1 MFIFKDLMS
10 HLPSI
15 ITDLALILV
24 IAGIT
29 TIIFKKLKQPVVLG
43 YILAGFLVVP
53 QFEFLPNVKDT
64 SSISVWAEIGI
75 IFLLF
80 NLGLEFS
87 VKKLA
92 RVAPTAAPTGIFE
105 VIMMIATGY
114 LVGTWLGWSQ
124 MDKMFLGG
132 MIAIS
137 STTIII
143 RAFDELNLK
152 TKKFTGLVMGVLII
166 EDIVGVLLLVLLST
180 IAVSQNFEGMD
191 MVYSMLRLA
200 FFLILWFV
208 VGILLIPTL
217 LNQLKKYLDNETVLV
232 VAVGLC
238 FAMVVMANQVGFS
251 SALGAFLMGSILA
264 ETSIVERIEHQLK
277 SLKNLFGAVFFVSV
291 GMMIDPVLLWENI
304 NSVLILTFV
313 VLFGKTLFITI
324 GMLISGQPLKA
335 SIQSGM
341 SMSQIGEFSFIIA
354 TLGLSLGVISEFLYP
369 VAVGVSVITTF
380 TTPYFIRFSE
390 PFYLYLE
397 KTLPKK
403 WLKTLEDY
411 SHSSQQVQDESNW
424 KKLVKSYFTIIV
436 VNTVMAIGVI
446 TFAYRIIWPLIV
458 TNSVIYE
465 TLFFF
470 VVLLFILPFLWGLL
484 KKNISEELYQEMWEE
499 NAINRG
505 PLMSLKFARVIVSII
520 VLGYLISHVISTGFA
535 IGIAILVLIVGIT
548 IFSKKISSY
557 YHRIENT
564 FYSNFNHKELA
575 MQERTNRVRGLMPW
589 DTHFADIQVSV
600 ASEFVGKTLLEIQLR
615 EKYNVNVAIIDRQ
628 IEKIYV
634 PTKYT
639 VILPGD
645 ILTVIGDD
653 EHLKTVKDLLET
665 PTANFKAQSHE
676 KIELGKLVIH
686 EGDEI
691 AGLTIHA
698 SQIREATNG
707 MVIGMERD
715 GVKDLNP
722 SSTTVLEVGDIIW
735 IVGDM
740 KLIQKF
746 IQETSAKNTR
756 NI

>member
-1 MFIFKDLMS
+1 MS

-53 QFEFLPNVKDT
+53 QFSFLPNVRDT

-92 RVAPTAAPTGIFE
+92 KVAPVVAPTGIFE
-105 VIMMIATGY
+105 ILMMMATGY
-114 LVGTWLGWSQ
+114 LVGGWLGWSQ
-124 MDKMFLGG
+124 MDRMFLGG

-137 STTIII
+137 STAIIL

-152 TKKFTGLVMGVLII
+152 TRKFTGLVMGVLII

-180 IAVSQNFEGMD
+180 IAVSQNFEGTD
-191 MVYSMLRLA
+191 MVYSMLRLG

-208 VGILLIPTL
+208 VGILFIPTL
-217 LNQLKKYLDNETVLV
+217 LNKLKQYLDNETILI

-264 ETSIVERIEHQLK
+264 ETAFVERIERQLK

-291 GMMIDPVLLWENI
+291 GMMINPTLLWENI
-304 NSVLILTFV
+304 SAVLILTLV
-313 VLFGKTLFITI
+313 VLFGKTIFVSI
-324 GMLISGQPLKA
+324 GMLISGQPLRA
-335 SIQSGM
+335 SVQSGM

-380 TTPYFIRFSE
+380 ISPYFIRYSE
-390 PFYLYLE
+390 PFYLFLE
-397 KTLPKK
+397 RTLPSK
-403 WLKTLEDY
+403 WLKILQDY
-411 SHSSQQVQDESNW
+411 SQSSQQVQAESDW
-424 KKLVKSYFTIIV
+424 KKLVKSYFIMIV
-436 VNTVMAIGVI
+436 VNAVISIGMI
-446 TFAYRIIWPLIV
+446 TLGYKVLWNKFHNTSL
-458 TNSVIYE
+458 IYE
-465 TLFFF
+465 GVFFI
-470 VVLLFILPFLWGLL
+470 VILLSIMPFLWGLL
-484 KKNISEELYQEMWEE
+484 RKKVSPELYNNMWEE
-499 NAINRG
+499 NKINRG
-505 PLMSLKFARVIVSII
+505 PLLTLKLARVIVAILI
-520 VLGYLISHVISTGFA
+520 LGYLISQVITTAVA
-535 IGIAILVLIVGIT
+535 IITVLFVLIVGIT
-548 IFSKKISSY
+548 LFSNKISEY
-557 YHRIENT
+557 YNSIENA
-564 FYSNFNHKELA
+564 FYSNFNQKELA
-575 MQERTNRVRGLMPW
+575 IKERSDKLRGLMPW

-634 PTKYT
+634 PTKDT

-645 ILTVIGDD
+645 ILTLIGDD
-653 EHLKTVKDLLET
+653 EHLKKVKDLIEK
-665 PTANFKAQSHE
+665 PTADIKVQSHD
-676 KIELGKLVIH
+676 KIELGKLVIK
-686 EGDEI
+686 EGDKI
-691 AGLTIHA
+691 AGMTINA
-698 SQIREATNG
+698 SQIREATHG
-707 MVIGMERD
+707 MVIGLERD
-715 GVKDLNP
+715 GEKDLNP
-722 SSTTVLEVGDIIW
+722 SSSKVLEVGDIIW

-740 KLIQKF
+740 KLIQKY
-746 IQETSAKNTR
+746 IQETSAKNLK
-756 NI
+756 NV

>member
-1 MFIFKDLMS
+1 MS

-53 QFEFLPNVKDT
+53 QFSLLPNVQDT
-64 SSISVWAEIGI
+64 NSISVWAEIGI

-92 RVAPTAAPTGIFE
+92 NVAPVAAPTGVFE
-105 VIMMIATGY
+105 IVMMIATGY
-114 LVGTWLGWSQ
+114 LVGGWLGWSQ
-124 MDKMFLGG
+124 MDRMFLGG
-132 MIAIS
+132 MLAIS
-137 STTIII
+137 STAIII

-180 IAVSQNFEGMD
+180 IAVSQNFEGSD
-191 MVYSMLRLA
+191 LVFSMLRLA

-217 LNQLKKYLDNETVLV
+217 LNKLKKYLDNETILV

-264 ETSIVERIEHQLK
+264 ETTFVERIEHQLK

-291 GMMIDPVLLWENI
+291 GMMINPVLLWENI
-304 NSVLILTFV
+304 TAVLVLTLV
-313 VLFGKTLFITI
+313 VLLGKTIFIST

-335 SIQSGM
+335 SVLSGM

-380 TTPYFIRFSE
+380 ISPYFIRYSE
-390 PFYLYLE
+390 PFYLFLE
-397 KTLPKK
+397 RTLPPK
-403 WLKTLEDY
+403 WLTILDNY
-411 SHSSQQVQDESNW
+411 SQSSQQVQDESDW

-436 VNTVMAIGVI
+436 MNAVMAIGVI
-446 TFAYRIIWPLIV
+446 TLGYRVLWPLV
-458 TNSVIYE
+458 DNSSKFYE
-465 TLFFF
+465 SVFFI
-470 VVLLFILPFLWGLL
+470 VVLLSILPFLWGLL
-484 KKNISEELYQEMWEE
+484 KKKVLEDLYQKMWEE
-499 NAINRG
+499 NSINRG
-505 PLMSLKFARVIVSII
+505 PLLSLKFARVIVSIL
-520 VLGYLISHVISTGFA
+520 VLAYLISHVISTGLA
-535 IGIAILVLIVGIT
+535 IGTALVILLIGIT
-548 IFSKKISSY
+548 IFSNKISSY
-557 YHRIENT
+557 YHKIESA

-575 MQERTNRVRGLMPW
+575 IKERSDRLKGLLPW

-600 ASEFVGKTLLEIQLR
+600 ASEFVGKTLQEIQLR

-628 IEKIYV
+628 IQKIYV
-634 PTKYT
+634 PTKDV

-645 ILTVIGDD
+645 VLTLIGDD
-653 EHLKTVKDLLET
+653 EHLETVKNLFEKLTEDLKSE
-665 PTANFKAQSHE
+665 SHE
-676 KIELGKLVIH
+676 KIELGKLVVH
-686 EGDEI
+686 TGDKI
-691 AGLTIHA
+691 VGMTIHA
-698 SQIREATNG
+698 SHIREETHG
-707 MVIGMERD
+707 MVLGLERN
-715 GVKDLNP
+715 GEKDLNP
-722 SSTTVLEVGDIIW
+722 SSGKILEEGDILW

-746 IQETSAKNTR
+746 TQEVSDKNPKSA
-756 NI
+756 